1 MHFSWRADKPLCH
14 TKAEGGLWWRW
25 VREAPGQTVSVL
37 LKSIYRIAA
46 HIHLLWKLHSIH
58 LYGREFILILLI
70 LCWRESSS
78 ADQHAPVS
86 SHHSAHC
93 RAGWHTSHQTPPSV
107 LWKEGLAQLRST
119 HSPTEHS
126 YNDISYEDF
135 IHFLL
140 FLCLFFF
147 PSRLMTVLH
156 FDSLGWVFPR
166 WISALSHII
175 LIIFFRK
182 MMTRKCQEFLGIKQA
197 GKKVC
202 FLILINALTLS
213 SCNFS
218 VFWRRLE
225 ICQGVVGGVDEG
237 LNFLF

>member
-1 MHFSWRADKPLCH
+1 MHFSWRADKPWCH

-37 LKSIYRIAA
+37 LKSIYRITA

-147 PSRLMTVLH
+147 PLKTDDCATLWQ
-156 FDSLGWVFPR
+156 LGMSF
-166 WISALSHII
+166 S
-175 LIIFFRK
+175 K
-182 MMTRKCQEFLGIKQA
+182 MNICPQPYYFNYFL
-197 GKKVC
+197 
-202 FLILINALTLS
+202 
-213 SCNFS
+213 
-218 VFWRRLE
+218 
-225 ICQGVVGGVDEG
+225 
-237 LNFLF
+237 